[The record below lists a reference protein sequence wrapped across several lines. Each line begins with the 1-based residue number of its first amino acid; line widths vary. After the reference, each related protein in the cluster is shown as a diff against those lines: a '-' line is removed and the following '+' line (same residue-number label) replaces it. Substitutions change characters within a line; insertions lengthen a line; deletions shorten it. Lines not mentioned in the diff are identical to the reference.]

1 MLRSSPTV
9 SSIARFTASAVLIRA
24 SSSRSSTGFERKS
37 SAPASIPRTRSST
50 AFSAVIST
58 TGMSR
63 VSGSFFRTRSA
74 LIPSIPG
81 IITSSRTRSGGDAAT
96 RSSASS
102 PSAAVSVTN
111 PRLSSSCSR

>member
-1 MLRSSPTV
+1 MLASSSTV
-9 SSIARFTASAVLIRA
+9 SSIARLWLSAVLIRA
-24 SSSRSSTGFERKS
+24 SSSRSSTGLERKS

-58 TGMSR
+58 TGISR
-63 VSGSFFRTRSA
+63 VSGSPLRTRSA
-74 LIPSIPG
+74 LKPSMPG
-81 IITSSRTRSGGDAAT
+81 IITSSRTRSGGAAAT

-102 PSAAVSVTN
+102 PFAAVSVTK